1 MKKERTGPSI
11 DSSLVEAL
19 LAALDARS
27 GGGAALRAEAA
38 LGLQVGVHLG
48 LSRTDARAL
57 RAAVVLERLGDTAT
71 AGVAVPD
78 SVTRLRPLAA
88 RLLDQAA
95 HTCAAT
101 SSPAGDAAPHPPAAA
116 ETPCGDEPLARAVA
130 EALAAGAPVVFDPL
144 TRLPVARFLFGS
156 VERELEK
163 AARLRYPVSL
173 VQLDIDGFRA
183 LNDRHGRAAGDRV
196 LRGVGRALRSTLRPG
211 DQCVRAAG
219 DEFVI
224 IIPGVGAEGIATVL
238 ARLDASLARHKFA
251 VARGVMATV
260 TASLGAATFPDDAR
274 THEALLAVAE
284 ARRLDRLLT
293 HRHRPADGG
302 RYLRFPG
309 RPDTPVN

>member
-1 MKKERTGPSI
+1 MKKERTAPSI

-27 GGGAALRAEAA
+27 AGGTSLRAEAELA
-38 LGLQVGVHLG
+38 LQVGLHLG
-48 LSRTDARAL
+48 LSSTDARAL
-57 RAAVVLERLGDTAT
+57 RAAVLLERLGDAAT
-71 AGVAVPD
+71 ADVALPE
-78 SVTRLRPLAA
+78 SVTRLRPLAV
-88 RLLDQAA
+88 RLLEQAA
-95 HTCAAT
+95 RAGVKE
-101 SSPAGDAAPHPPAAA
+101 SSPGGFAGLNATEPGHATA
-116 ETPCGDEPLARAVA
+116 DEPLARAIA
-130 EALAAGAPVVFDPL
+130 EALAAQAPVVLDPL

-163 AARLRYPVSL
+163 AERLRYPVSL

-183 LNDRHGRAAGDRV
+183 LNERHGRAAGDRV

-238 ARLDASLARHKFA
+238 TRLDAALARHKFA

-293 HRHRPADGG
+293 HRRRPADGG